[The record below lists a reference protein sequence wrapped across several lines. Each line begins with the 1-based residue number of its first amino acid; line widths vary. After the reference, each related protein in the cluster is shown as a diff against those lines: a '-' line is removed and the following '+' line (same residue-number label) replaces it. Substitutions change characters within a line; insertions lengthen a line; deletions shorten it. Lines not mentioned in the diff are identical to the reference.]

1 MEPATEVAV
10 ITLMIFGTGIVLQ
23 QDAAVGAAFGS
34 AFFMISAKDHKTA
47 ARFVYTLISAGAGY
61 AAGLAL
67 AGPWSML
74 AAILGAA
81 GAVAFLDGLTQG
93 GEPNGLVKWVV
104 DVVRGRK

>member
-1 MEPATEVAV
+1 MESATEVAA
-10 ITLMIFGTGIVLQ
+10 IALMVFGTGIVLQ

-47 ARFVYTLISAGAGY
+47 ARFMYTLISAGAGY
-61 AAGLAL
+61 AAGLAF

-81 GAVAFLDGLTQG
+81 SAVAFLDGLTQG
-93 GEPNGLVKWVV
+93 GEPSDLVKWVV
-104 DVVRGRK
+104 DVMRGRK

>member
-1 MEPATEVAV
+1 MEPASEVAV
-10 ITLMIFGTGIVLQ
+10 ITLMIFGTGVILQ
-23 QDAAVGAAFGS
+23 QDAAAGAAFGS
-34 AFFMISAKDHKTA
+34 AFFMVSAKDHKTA
-47 ARFVYTLISAGAGY
+47 IRFVYTLISAGAGY

>member
-1 MEPATEVAV
+1 MEPAAEVAV
-10 ITLMIFGTGIVLQ
+10 ITIMILGTGIVLQ

-47 ARFVYTLISAGAGY
+47 IRFMYTLISAGAGY

-81 GAVAFLDGLTQG
+81 GAVAFLDGLTHG
-93 GEPNGLVKWVV
+93 GEPSGFVKWVV
-104 DVVRGRK
+104 DVMRGRK